1 MKFFDKLYVSM
12 LLLLTVALAVTEYY
26 IVALSTRSA
35 LDNRIEASLKQH
47 QLIKYALQ
55 SDLLSAS
62 QAGTVGANTIADIT
76 DQTANAMTVFLIL
89 RSDKSSYVYYDN
101 VEVDVP
107 DINTEAGK
115 INYMA
120 FSEGGRKFV
129 AMASSFSQGSFD
141 LRLISVTD
149 ITDIYDDAGQMQ
161 FRCLWIF
168 LGVITAGMVFTFVF
182 SSIITRPIKELTEV
196 GEKFSGGDYSGR
208 VKTITNDEI
217 GEMAQVYNNM
227 ADTIEDKIRE
237 LELAVK
243 QREDFTAAFAHE
255 LKTPMTSII
264 GYADTLYQ
272 KDLPETE
279 AKAAA
284 EFIVNEGMR
293 LEALSFKLLE
303 LITLKNSD
311 FLLEEIEMKD
321 FLNDIRDTVLPAA
334 AKKGVMVFFDF
345 EPGYCRIEF
354 DLYKTLVLNLI
365 YNAMYSGSD
374 SVAVLSQSR
383 GDEYMI
389 AIVDHGRGIP
399 EKELK
404 RVTEAF
410 YMVDKARSRKQH
422 GAGLGLALC
431 EKIAEIHGT
440 RLDIRSREG
449 QGTAI
454 RIRLKMVERDD
465 EDAEDQV

>member
-1 MKFFDKLYVSM
+1 MKFFDKLYISM
-12 LLLLTVALAVTEYY
+12 LLLLTVALAVTEYTV
-26 IVALSTRSA
+26 VALSLNTA
-35 LDNRIEASLKQH
+35 LENRIENSLKQH
-47 QLIKYALQ
+47 QLIKYAIQ

-62 QAGTVGANTIADIT
+62 QQGTVGANVVSDIAQQTSESMKVELALQSNNSKFVYYENLDMDVPNIKPDDEEIKYITEKTDDGKKILVMSSSFTSGNYNLKLLTFSDIT
-76 DQTANAMTVFLIL
+76 
-89 RSDKSSYVYYDN
+89 
-101 VEVDVP
+101 
-107 DINTEAGK
+107 
-115 INYMA
+115 
-120 FSEGGRKFV
+120 
-129 AMASSFSQGSFD
+129 
-141 LRLISVTD
+141 SV
-149 ITDIYDDAGQMQ
+149 YDDADNMQ
-161 FRCLWIF
+161 TRCMWIF
-168 LGVITAGMVFTFVF
+168 IIVISAGIIFTTFF
-182 SSIITRPIKELTEV
+182 SIIITKPIKELTRV
-196 GEKFSGGDYSGR
+196 GEAFCSGDYSGR
-208 VKTITNDEI
+208 VQTMGSDEI
-217 GEMAQVYNNM
+217 GELAGVYNNM
-227 ADTIEDKIRE
+227 ADTIENKIRD

-272 KDLPETE
+272 KDLPEHE

-303 LITLKNSD
+303 LITLKNDD

-321 FLNDIRDTVLPAA
+321 FLQDIKETIKPAA
-334 AKKGVMVFFDF
+334 EKRGVRMFFDF
-345 EPGYCRIEF
+345 EPGYVKIEF
-354 DLYKTLVLNLI
+354 DLFKTLILNLI
-365 YNAMYSGSD
+365 DNAMKSGSD
-374 SVAVLSQSR
+374 TVAVLSQAK

-399 EKELK
+399 EKELR

-431 EKIAEIHGT
+431 QKIAEIHGT

-454 RIRLKMVERDD
+454 RIKLKL
-465 EDAEDQV
+465 A

>member
-1 MKFFDKLYVSM
+1 MKFFDKLYISM
-12 LLLLTVALAVTEYY
+12 LLLLTVALAVTEYTV
-26 IVALSTRSA
+26 VALSLNTA
-35 LDNRIEASLKQH
+35 LENRIDNSLKQH
-47 QLIKYALQ
+47 QLIKYAIQ

-62 QAGTVGANTIADIT
+62 QQSTVGANVVADIAS
-76 DQTANAMTVFLIL
+76 QTSESMNVQLALGSNNSRYIYYENMDIEVPTIKAESEEVSFITVK
-89 RSDKSSYVYYDN
+89 SDD
-101 VEVDVP
+101 
-107 DINTEAGK
+107 GK
-115 INYMA
+115 
-120 FSEGGRKFV
+120 KLLV
-129 AMASSFSQGSFD
+129 MASSFESSNYN
-141 LRLISVTD
+141 LKLITISD
-149 ITDIYDDAGQMQ
+149 ITPAYDDANNMQ
-161 FRCLWIF
+161 AKCMWIF
-168 LGVITAGMVFTFVF
+168 MIVISAGIVFTSIF
-182 SSIITRPIKELTEV
+182 SAIITKPIKELTRA
-196 GEKFSGGDYSGR
+196 GESFSNGDYTKR
-208 VKTITNDEI
+208 VQTIGKDEI
-217 GEMAQVYNNM
+217 GEMGQVYNNM
-227 ADTIEDKIRE
+227 ADTIENKIRD

-272 KDLPETE
+272 KDLPEHE

-303 LITLKNSD
+303 LITLKNND

-321 FLNDIRDTVLPAA
+321 FLQDIKETIKPNA
-334 AKKGVMVFFDF
+334 AKKGVRMFFDF
-345 EPGYCRIEF
+345 EPGYVKIEF
-354 DLYKTLVLNLI
+354 DLFKTLILNLI
-365 YNAMYSGSD
+365 DNAMKSGSD
-374 SVAVLSQSR
+374 TVAVLSQAK

-399 EKELK
+399 EKELR

-410 YMVDKARSRKQH
+410 YMVDKARSRKEH

-431 EKIAEIHGT
+431 QKIAEIHGT

-454 RIRLKMVERDD
+454 RIKLKLAGRGDDD
-465 EDAEDQV
+465 E